1 MTEQEAKI
9 IEPLAKYPT
18 KVMVQGRITLI
29 STIREYY
36 HIDLG
41 DFIEVII
48 RKPSREEILRGH
60 FLARVYDKGYMT
72 IPKGLRDELGIQKG
86 DFVEVLIVDIIKPEE
101 LLGEKAKLLRGVI
114 KGKYEVLTPEQEA
127 TNLDINYVRNVFK
140 IGELGIM

>member
-1 MTEQEAKI
+1 MTDQPKI
-9 IEPLAKYPT
+9 IEPLAKYPA
-18 KVMVQGRITLI
+18 KVMIQGRITLI

-48 RKPSREEILRGH
+48 RKPSSEETSRGH

-86 DFVEVLIVDIIKPEE
+86 DFVEVLIIDILKPAE
-101 LLGEKAKLLRGVI
+101 LLGEKAKLLKGVI
-114 KGKYEVLTPEQEA
+114 RSKYEILTREQEA
-127 TNLDINYVRNVFK
+127 TFLRV
-140 IGELGIM
+140 GA

>member
-1 MTEQEAKI
+1 MSNEESFPV
-9 IEPLAKYPT
+9 EPLAKYPT
-18 KVMVQGRITLI
+18 KVMIQGRITLL

-48 RKPSREEILRGH
+48 RKHTPEDTLRGH

-86 DFVEVLIVDIIKPEE
+86 DYVEVLIIDILKPED
-101 LLGEKAKLLRGVI
+101 LLGEKAKLLSGVL
-114 KGKYEVLTPEQEA
+114 KGKYELLTPEKEIVLVGDS
-127 TNLDINYVRNVFK
+127 ND
-140 IGELGIM
+140 

>member
-1 MTEQEAKI
+1 MPDQDSVKI

-41 DFIEVII
+41 DFTEVII
-48 RKPSREEILRGH
+48 RKPLEGNVLRGH

-86 DFVEVLIVDIIKPEE
+86 DFVEVLIIDIIKPVE

-114 KGKYEVLTPEQEA
+114 KGKYEVLTLEQELMLLSHSA
-127 TNLDINYVRNVFK
+127 IRSRSFLK
-140 IGELGIM
+140 

>member
-1 MTEQEAKI
+1 MNDKEI
-9 IEPLAKYPT
+9 NPIEPLAKYPT
-18 KVMVQGRITLI
+18 KVMIQGRITLL

-48 RKPSREEILRGH
+48 RKHTTEGTLRGH

-86 DFVEVLIVDIIKPEE
+86 DYVEVLIIDILKPED
-101 LLGEKAKLLRGVI
+101 LLGEKAKLLSGVI
-114 KGKYEVLTPEQEA
+114 KGKYELLTPEKESVLMEGVQ
-127 TNLDINYVRNVFK
+127 
-140 IGELGIM
+140 

>member
-1 MTEQEAKI
+1 MTDQDCTKI

-18 KVMVQGRITLI
+18 KVMIQGRITLI

-48 RKPSREEILRGH
+48 RKHTPEGTLRGH

-72 IPKGLRDELGIQKG
+72 IPKGLRDELKIQKG
-86 DFVEVLIVDIIKPEE
+86 DFVEVLIIDILKPKD
-101 LLGEKAKLLRGVI
+101 LLGEKAKLLRGVL
-114 KGKYEVLTPEQEA
+114 KGKYELLTPEQEILLLQHSPLA
-127 TNLDINYVRNVFK
+127 FRSFLK
-140 IGELGIM
+140 